1 MRWMIDTNVILDVL
15 LNREPFFQS
24 SKAVLALCEN
34 RKVQG
39 FVSAST
45 ITDIFYLTRKALH
58 SLDETYQV
66 IDALLNTVSVLTVT
80 NSDVLTALQ
89 TKAKDFED
97 CLLAVCA
104 RSNHCDG
111 IITRNKN
118 DCLTFGLSLNTPE
131 EFLNERKLST

>member
-39 FVSAST
+39 FVSASM

-58 SLDETYQV
+58 SLDDTYQV

-80 NSDVLTALQ
+80 NSDVLTALK
-89 TKAKDFED
+89 TKARDFED

-104 RSNHCDG
+104 RSNRCDG
-111 IITRNKN
+111 IITRNK
-118 DCLTFGLSLNTPE
+118 DDFLTFGLSLYTPE
-131 EFLNERKLST
+131 EFLARRRPIP